1 MKMMYNLCINTC
13 KVIGTALIGFIFI
26 LCIFNRS
33 TMPMEWDEIS
43 QITGQ
48 SIYFYISLV
57 IFVAIII
64 LAGKIIKKI
73 PEKYLFAVF
82 TLAYIIIGIYLIV
95 NINGGL
101 RADAASVYTAA
112 KNINQGIYTDFLP
125 SWGYIFLYPYQL
137 GLATYDRI
145 IISFTDNIKV
155 IFALNLLYVIDINYV
170 IYKLSD
176 LWFDRNEQIN
186 KYTILFSFMFI
197 PQLFFILFAY
207 GTIIGFCLT
216 VNTVYFISK
225 YIKNAKTKDA
235 VISVVLA
242 SLAVSVRNNYLIAVI
257 ALLIVCIVGF
267 FNNKKLRYIAMAGL
281 MVFAL
286 IVPSKIIIKSYEAKL
301 NSDIN
306 AGIPKILFVAMGL
319 SDDGYKPGWYSQLT
333 LDQYLE
339 ADCNEELATIRAKE
353 IIKERIRVFNE
364 NKNYARYYFSYKIK
378 STWCEHTFQ
387 SLWSSA
393 LLLGESTTNTQ
404 LLKNIATGGVVYK
417 IINVICNVIV
427 TSIIMFAAIYMI
439 FILNKKDIKEILLFP
454 IIYFIGGFLFHL
466 IWETKSQYV
475 YVYIFVLIPYAANA
489 VCKVQDYLKKIKNNN
504 ITIQ

>member
-1 MKMMYNLCINTC
+1 M
-13 KVIGTALIGFIFI
+13 
-26 LCIFNRS
+26 
-33 TMPMEWDEIS
+33 
-43 QITGQ
+43 
-48 SIYFYISLV
+48 
-57 IFVAIII
+57 
-64 LAGKIIKKI
+64 
-73 PEKYLFAVF
+73 
-82 TLAYIIIGIYLIV
+82 
-95 NINGGL
+95 
-101 RADAASVYTAA
+101 
-112 KNINQGIYTDFLP
+112 
-125 SWGYIFLYPYQL
+125 
-137 GLATYDRI
+137 
-145 IISFTDNIKV
+145 
-155 IFALNLLYVIDINYV
+155 
-170 IYKLSD
+170 
-176 LWFDRNEQIN
+176 
-186 KYTILFSFMFI
+186 
-197 PQLFFILFAY
+197 
-207 GTIIGFCLT
+207 
-216 VNTVYFISK
+216 
-225 YIKNAKTKDA
+225 
-235 VISVVLA
+235 
-242 SLAVSVRNNYLIAVI
+242 
-257 ALLIVCIVGF
+257 
-267 FNNKKLRYIAMAGL
+267 
-281 MVFAL
+281 
-286 IVPSKIIIKSYEAKL
+286 

-306 AGIPKILFVAMGL
+306 TGIPKLLFVAMGL

-475 YVYIFVLIPYAANA
+475 YVYIFVLIPYAASA
-489 VCKVQDYLKKIKNNN
+489 VYKVHHYLKK
-504 ITIQ
+504 